1 MKESNVNFN
10 KNDCIQS
17 YEKIGKTVYVNV
29 CTNEKVNIP
38 WGIDFYFIAIFL
50 ICIILGLIYVLIAT
64 CLRWKNLP
72 SNEYEGAENEKLVGV
87 EGTQDIHIS
96 PDVINNSAKK

>member
-50 ICIILGLIYVLIAT
+50 ICIILGLIYVFYEIIKSL
-64 CLRWKNLP
+64 KN
-72 SNEYEGAENEKLVGV
+72 
-87 EGTQDIHIS
+87 I
-96 PDVINNSAKK
+96 